1 MNTTQQVI
9 ILSAERTENSFE
21 KNRQL
26 TENLAGCLEDL
37 NITASRATGVYNGSS
52 ESSFVAIVKSE
63 ADIEAVTSLAFKS
76 FNQDAIIHQDSNQE
90 AYLLDKS
97 GKTIQLGRLLE
108 IPKTD
113 IENLENYTL
122 LNGKYYATV
131 KRT

>member
-1 MNTTQQVI
+1 MNITQQVI

-26 TENLAGCLEDL
+26 TENLASCLDDL
-37 NITASRATGVYNGSS
+37 NITASRATGVYNGNS
-52 ESSFVAIVKSE
+52 ENSFVAIVNSE

-76 FNQDAIIHQDSNQE
+76 FSQDAIIHQDSNQE
-90 AYLLDKS
+90 AYLIDKS
-97 GKTIQLGRLLE
+97 GNTIQLGRLLE
-108 IPKTD
+108 IPKTE

-131 KRT
+131 KR